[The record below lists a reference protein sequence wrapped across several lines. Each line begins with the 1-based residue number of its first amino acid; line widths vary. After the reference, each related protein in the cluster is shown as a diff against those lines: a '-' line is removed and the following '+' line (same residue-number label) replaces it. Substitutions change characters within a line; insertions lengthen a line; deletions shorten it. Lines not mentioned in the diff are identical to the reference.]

1 MVGLIILGVIIA
13 IIVAIMLV
21 PVGADVAYEGGE
33 LRLSAKV
40 CGMLLQLI
48 PKPPADETKPKKEK
62 KPKKPKKPKKQKKQP
77 EEQAQTGEEKPKKK
91 LNLDFSMDEIMGLVK
106 SVLRGLGRF
115 GRKLSV
121 DRFLLHYTAAGK
133 DPYNTAMTFGYVNG
147 ALTTLAPICRRSFDA
162 KDVDVW
168 TDVDFTTEKTKVD
181 FGVALTIR
189 IGQIFGVVFTILF
202 GALGIIIKH
211 KFRKF
216 KEKRANKKAGIPD
229 NEGTAAE
236 NKEEI
241 TKTIQA
247 VERTDS
253 NGEQ

>member
-62 KPKKPKKPKKQKKQP
+62 KPKKPKKQKKKA
-77 EEQAQTGEEKPKKK
+77 EEQTQTGEEKPKKK

-247 VERTDS
+247 EERTDS

>member
-1 MVGLIILGVIIA
+1 MVGLIILGVIVA

-40 CGMLLQLI
+40 CGILLQLI

-62 KPKKPKKPKKQKKQP
+62 KPKKPKKKKKQP

-91 LNLDFSMDEIMGLVK
+91 LDLDFSMDEIMGLVK

-121 DRFLLHYTAAGK
+121 DRFLLHFTAAGK

-147 ALTTLAPICRRSFDA
+147 ALTTLAPICRRTFDT

-168 TDVDFTTEKTKVD
+168 TDVDFTTEKMKVD

-202 GALGIIIKH
+202 GALGIFIKH

-216 KEKRANKKAGIPD
+216 KEKRANKKAGIPENAD
-229 NEGTAAE
+229 AAAE
-236 NKEEI
+236 NKEENF
-241 TKTIQA
+241 KNIQA
-247 VERTDS
+247 EERTDS

>member
-1 MVGLIILGVIIA
+1 MVGLIILGVIVALVI
-13 IIVAIMLV
+13 AIMLV

-62 KPKKPKKPKKQKKQP
+62 KPKKPKKPKKKKKQP
-77 EEQAQTGEEKPKKK
+77 EEQPQTGEEKPKKK

-133 DPYNTAMTFGYVNG
+133 DPYTTAMTFGYVNG

-247 VERTDS
+247 EERTDS

>member
-91 LNLDFSMDEIMGLVK
+91 LDLDFSMDEIMGLVK

-247 VERTDS
+247 EERTDS

>member
-1 MVGLIILGVIIA
+1 MVGLIILGVIVA
-13 IIVAIMLV
+13 IIVVLMLV

-62 KPKKPKKPKKQKKQP
+62 KPKKPKKKKKQP
-77 EEQAQTGEEKPKKK
+77 EEQVQTGEEKPKKK
-91 LNLDFSMDEIMGLVK
+91 LDLDFSMDEILGLVK

-147 ALTTLAPICRRSFDA
+147 ALTTLAPICRRTFVA

-202 GALGIIIKH
+202 GVLGIFIKH

-236 NKEEI
+236 NMEDK
-241 TKTIQA
+241 TKNIQA

>member
-62 KPKKPKKPKKQKKQP
+62 KPKKPKKKKKQP

-91 LNLDFSMDEIMGLVK
+91 LDLDFGMDEILGLVK

-202 GALGIIIKH
+202 GALGILIKH

-216 KEKRANKKAGIPD
+216 KEKRANKKAGIPN

-247 VERTDS
+247 EERTDS

>member
-40 CGMLLQLI
+40 CGVLLQLI

-62 KPKKPKKPKKQKKQP
+62 KPKKPKKQKKQL
-77 EEQAQTGEEKPKKK
+77 EEQVQTGEEKPKKK

-106 SVLRGLGRF
+106 SVLRGLGSF

-202 GALGIIIKH
+202 GALGILIKH

-247 VERTDS
+247 EERTDS

>member
-1 MVGLIILGVIIA
+1 MVGLIILGVIVA
-13 IIVAIMLV
+13 IIIAIMLV

-48 PKPPADETKPKKEK
+48 PKPPADETKPKKE
-62 KPKKPKKPKKQKKQP
+62 KKPKKPKKQKKQP

-147 ALTTLAPICRRSFDA
+147 ALTTLAPICRRTFDT

-168 TDVDFTTEKTKVD
+168 TDVDFTTEKMKVD
-181 FGVALTIR
+181 FGIALTIR
-189 IGQIFGVVFTILF
+189 IGQILGVLFTILF
-202 GALGIIIKH
+202 GALGILIKH

-216 KEKRANKKAGIPD
+216 KEKRANKKAGIPENGEAAAD
-229 NEGTAAE
+229 NR
-236 NKEEI
+236 EEI
-241 TKTIQA
+241 SKNIQPE
-247 VERTDS
+247 ERTDS

>member
-62 KPKKPKKPKKQKKQP
+62 KPKKPKKQKKQP

-91 LNLDFSMDEIMGLVK
+91 LNLDFSMDEVMGLVR

-216 KEKRANKKAGIPD
+216 KEKRADKKAGIPD

>member
-40 CGMLLQLI
+40 CGVLLQLI

-91 LNLDFSMDEIMGLVK
+91 LDLDFSMDEIMGLVK

-247 VERTDS
+247 EERTDS

>member
-48 PKPPADETKPKKEK
+48 PKPPADETKPKKE
-62 KPKKPKKPKKQKKQP
+62 KKPKKPKKQKKQP

-202 GALGIIIKH
+202 GALGILIKH

-229 NEGTAAE
+229 NGGTAAE

-247 VERTDS
+247 EERTDS

>member
-62 KPKKPKKPKKQKKQP
+62 KPKKPKKQKKQP

-91 LNLDFSMDEIMGLVK
+91 LNLDFSMDEVMGLVK

-147 ALTTLAPICRRSFDA
+147 ALTTLAPMCSRTFNVKEA
-162 KDVDVW
+162 DVW
-168 TDVDFTTEKTKVD
+168 TDVDFTAEKMTVD
-181 FGVALTIR
+181 FGIALTIR
-189 IGQIFGVVFTILF
+189 IGQILGVVFTIAF
-202 GALGIIIKH
+202 GALGILIRH
-211 KFRKF
+211 KLRKLR
-216 KEKRANKKAGIPD
+216 EKRADKKAGKSEK
-229 NEGTAAE
+229 EGLTGE
-236 NKEEI
+236 NTEKNTEN
-241 TKTIQA
+241 IQA
-247 VERTDS
+247 EERMDS
-253 NGEQ
+253 NG

>member
-13 IIVAIMLV
+13 IIAAIMLV

-40 CGMLLQLI
+40 CGVLLQLI
-48 PKPPADETKPKKEK
+48 PKPPADETKPKKE
-62 KPKKPKKPKKQKKQP
+62 KKPKKPKKQKKQP

-91 LNLDFSMDEIMGLVK
+91 LNLDFSMDEVMGLVK

-247 VERTDS
+247 EERTDS

>member
-13 IIVAIMLV
+13 IIAAIMLV

-48 PKPPADETKPKKEK
+48 PKPPADETKPKKE
-62 KPKKPKKPKKQKKQP
+62 KKPKKPKKQKKQP

-247 VERTDS
+247 EERTDS

>member
-62 KPKKPKKPKKQKKQP
+62 KPKKPKKQKKKA
-77 EEQAQTGEEKPKKK
+77 EEQTQTGEEKPKKK
-91 LNLDFSMDEIMGLVK
+91 LDLDFSMDEIMGLVK

>member
-40 CGMLLQLI
+40 CGVLLQLI
-48 PKPPADETKPKKEK
+48 PKPPADETKPKKE
-62 KPKKPKKPKKQKKQP
+62 KKPKKPKKQKKQP

-91 LNLDFSMDEIMGLVK
+91 LNLDFSMDEVMGLVK

-133 DPYNTAMTFGYVNG
+133 DPCNTAMTFGYVNG

-211 KFRKF
+211 KFREF

-247 VERTDS
+247 EERTDS

>member
-1 MVGLIILGVIIA
+1 MVGLIILGVIVA
-13 IIVAIMLV
+13 IIVVLMLV

-62 KPKKPKKPKKQKKQP
+62 KPKKPKKQKKRP
-77 EEQAQTGEEKPKKK
+77 EAQAQTGEEKPKKK
-91 LNLDFSMDEIMGLVK
+91 LDLDFSMDEILGLVK

-133 DPYNTAMTFGYVNG
+133 DPYNTSMTFVYVNG
-147 ALTTLAPICRRSFDA
+147 ALTTLAPICRRTFVA

-202 GALGIIIKH
+202 GVLGIFIKH

-216 KEKRANKKAGIPD
+216 KEKRANKKAGIPENAD
-229 NEGTAAE
+229 AAAE
-236 NKEEI
+236 NMEDK
-241 TKTIQA
+241 TKNIQA

>member
-1 MVGLIILGVIIA
+1 MVGLIILGVIVA
-13 IIVAIMLV
+13 IIIAIMLV

-62 KPKKPKKPKKQKKQP
+62 KPKKTKKKKKQP
-77 EEQAQTGEEKPKKK
+77 EEQPQTGEEKPKKK

-133 DPYNTAMTFGYVNG
+133 DPYTTAMTFGYVNG
-147 ALTTLAPICRRSFDA
+147 ALTTLAPICRRTFDT

-168 TDVDFTTEKTKVD
+168 TDVDFTTEKMKVD

-189 IGQIFGVVFTILF
+189 IGQIFGVLFTILF
-202 GALGIIIKH
+202 GALGILIKH

-216 KEKRANKKAGIPD
+216 KEKRANKKAGIPENGEAAAD
-229 NEGTAAE
+229 NR
-236 NKEEI
+236 EEI
-241 TKTIQA
+241 SKNIQPE
-247 VERTDS
+247 ERTDS

>member
-62 KPKKPKKPKKQKKQP
+62 KPKKPKKQKKQP

-91 LNLDFSMDEIMGLVK
+91 LNLDFSMDEVMGLVK

-133 DPYNTAMTFGYVNG
+133 DPCNTAMTFGYVNG

>member
-1 MVGLIILGVIIA
+1 MVGLIILGVIVA
-13 IIVAIMLV
+13 IIIAIMLV

-62 KPKKPKKPKKQKKQP
+62 KPKKTKKKKKQP
-77 EEQAQTGEEKPKKK
+77 EEQPQTGEEKPKKK

-133 DPYNTAMTFGYVNG
+133 DPYTTAMTFGYVNG
-147 ALTTLAPICRRSFDA
+147 ALTTLAPICRRTFDT

-168 TDVDFTTEKTKVD
+168 TDVDFTTEKMKVD
-181 FGVALTIR
+181 FGIALTIR
-189 IGQIFGVVFTILF
+189 IGQIFGVLFTILF
-202 GALGIIIKH
+202 GALGILIKH

-216 KEKRANKKAGIPD
+216 KEKRANKKAGIPENGEAAAD
-229 NEGTAAE
+229 NR
-236 NKEEI
+236 EEI
-241 TKTIQA
+241 SKNIQPE
-247 VERTDS
+247 ERTDS

>member
-1 MVGLIILGVIIA
+1 MVGLIILGVIVA

-62 KPKKPKKPKKQKKQP
+62 KPKKPKKQKKQP

-91 LNLDFSMDEIMGLVK
+91 LNLDFSMDEVMGLVK

-211 KFRKF
+211 KFREF

-247 VERTDS
+247 EERTDS

>member
-40 CGMLLQLI
+40 CGVLLQLI
-48 PKPPADETKPKKEK
+48 PKPPADETKPKKE
-62 KPKKPKKPKKQKKQP
+62 KKPKKPKKQKKQP

-202 GALGIIIKH
+202 GALGIIVKH

-216 KEKRANKKAGIPD
+216 KEKRANEKAGIPD

-247 VERTDS
+247 EERTDS

>member
-40 CGMLLQLI
+40 CGVLLQLI

-62 KPKKPKKPKKQKKQP
+62 KPKKPKKQKKQP
-77 EEQAQTGEEKPKKK
+77 EEQTQTGEEKPKKK
-91 LNLDFSMDEIMGLVK
+91 LNLDFSMDEVMGLVK

-133 DPYNTAMTFGYVNG
+133 DPCNTAMTFGYVNG
-147 ALTTLAPICRRSFDA
+147 ALTTLAPICRRTFDT

>member
-40 CGMLLQLI
+40 CGVLLQLI
-48 PKPPADETKPKKEK
+48 PKPPADETKPKKE
-62 KPKKPKKPKKQKKQP
+62 KKPKKPKKQKKQP

-247 VERTDS
+247 EERTDS

>member
-1 MVGLIILGVIIA
+1 MVGLIILGVIVA

-62 KPKKPKKPKKQKKQP
+62 KPKKPKKQKKKA
-77 EEQAQTGEEKPKKK
+77 EEQTQTGEEKPKKK
-91 LNLDFSMDEIMGLVK
+91 LDLDFSMDEIMGLVK

>member
-62 KPKKPKKPKKQKKQP
+62 KPKKPKKQKKQP

-91 LNLDFSMDEIMGLVK
+91 LNLDFSMDEVMGLVK